1 MKNYILINPL
11 LVEALTDEERAEL
24 EAELK
29 KLKKDLKNRRVPL
42 GQIKATKAKIA
53 DLEKKLA
60 EEPAPAEEPKQ
71 GPKQPADAEGAEET
85 GEKVE
90 TAEEFID
97 RKARE
102 FSDQYIGDLTKE
114 PRGGEL
120 SPEERERLEDEVGT
134 GYLNMDLYDYYFRK
148 AIGADIGDN
157 IAVTLASRFGDLVL
171 GFELEDLIDVVI
183 YGNFGKLQDLLEPN
197 INGIMV
203 DFFNL
208 LATAKFGTEA
218 DDPLSPEEMKDI
230 AYGAYAVTSTI
241 AIVVGINQAS
251 KRVYENLV
259 DTAKRMN
266 LTQQQLLNIAKKQKG
281 IPLDRALPKDM
292 EEKIMQLADSKG
304 YRDKGFD
311 AGKWGTETES
321 KIKRFAKDWVE
332 RIPQRVF
339 FGPIAS
345 MSEILFN
352 RVFMN
357 KINDMALEEI
367 LGKGVKGMTV
377 DEKIDQLGKTKQDL
391 EKTLRNQEQRLA
403 NAEGKKAERLKKEIE
418 DTKRS
423 MSQVNTAVDQI
434 RKRLDVVIKK
444 AVTQTIPELLSL
456 VRAGATFALEP
467 ISNGIFLNVLDDI
480 DIIFDGSD
488 FEVVQRLNEPSRKN
502 LSKLFFSS
510 DYLKKAAQAE
520 ADRAARIVSSSN
532 SFTKAIDG
540 LKSASKASVNRLKK
554 VMRAVK
560 STLNEEQNKKGD
572 SRSSLFDDIMK
583 EVDKIESET
592 LEIQADITG
601 IMDELAGGTQKLSDN
616 IKDAAA
622 DLIKSDLEQL
632 QKALGGGRSVDPDTE
647 FQTPV
652 DESKIR
658 ISKSKLVDLISEQVK
673 EHTQTIE
680 VDKTQLI
687 AFIVEEASKQINR
700 KK

>member
-11 LVEALTDEERAEL
+11 LVEALTDEEQAEL
-24 EAELK
+24 E
-29 KLKKDLKNRRVPL
+29 KLKDDLKNRRVPL
-42 GQIKATKAKIA
+42 SQIKATKAKIA

-102 FSDQYIGDLTKE
+102 FSDRYVGDLEKQRPDGGGLSPKE
-114 PRGGEL
+114 REELISLGGEGI
-120 SPEERERLEDEVGT
+120 SGEV
-134 GYLNMDLYDYYFRK
+134 YDYLLRK
-148 AIGADIGDN
+148 ATGSDIGDN
-157 IAVTLASRFGDLVL
+157 IAVSIARLFGDLVL

-197 INGIMV
+197 INALVQNIAE
-203 DFFNL
+203 F
-208 LATAKFGTEA
+208 AASETFGTGEENT
-218 DDPLSPEEMKDI
+218 LSPEALETVVTGSYI
-230 AYGAYAVTSTI
+230 FTSTI
-241 AIVVGINQAS
+241 AFAAGLLKAKQ
-251 KRVYENLV
+251 KVYENLV
-259 DTAKRMN
+259 DTAKKMN
-266 LTQQQLLNIAKKQKG
+266 LTDRQLLNIAKKRKG
-281 IPLDRALPKDM
+281 ISSERALPKDI
-292 EEKIMQLADSKG
+292 EEEIMQLAKSKG
-304 YRDKGFD
+304 YRGEGLD

-321 KIKRFAKDWVE
+321 KIKKFAKDWVD

-352 RVFMN
+352 RVFMH

-377 DEKIDQLGKTKQDL
+377 DERIDQLGKTKQDL
-391 EKTLRNQEQRLA
+391 EKLLRNQEQRLA
-403 NAEGKKAERLKKEIE
+403 NAEPESKKAKALKKNIE
-418 DTKRS
+418 NTKRS
-423 MSQVNTAVDQI
+423 MSQVDTAVDQI

-680 VDKTQLI
+680 VDKAQLI